1 MTMGTTTRADHH
13 LPTDGI
19 LTRAETRIASGYVC
33 GLIGK
38 EIANACGVS
47 HNTVVRHT
55 QNIYDKTGIRR
66 STNALVAWFLSE
78 NFGIDLR
85 EFRRRLGAFAL
96 FLLASFQIATT
107 DFDSSFVRRAPVRRT
122 ETRAGRGRR
131 REDGDSGDTYLL
143 D

>member
-1 MTMGTTTRADHH
+1 MGTTHADHH
-13 LPTDGI
+13 LPTDGV

-38 EIANACGVS
+38 EIADACGVS

-85 EFRRRLGAFAL
+85 EFRRRLGAFVL
-96 FLLASFQIATT
+96 FLLASFQIATA
-107 DFDSSFVRRAPVRRT
+107 DFDNAFVRRAPSRRV
-122 ETRAGRGRR
+122 EARKGGRR
-131 REDGDSGDTYLL
+131 REDDGDGGTFHLT
-143 D
+143 

>member
-1 MTMGTTTRADHH
+1 MGTTHADHH
-13 LPTDGI
+13 LPTDGV

-38 EIANACGVS
+38 EIADACGVS

-85 EFRRRLGAFAL
+85 EFRRRLGAFVL
-96 FLLASFQIATT
+96 FLLASFQIATA
-107 DFDSSFVRRAPVRRT
+107 DFDNAFVRRVPSRRV
-122 ETRAGRGRR
+122 ETRKGGRR
-131 REDGDSGDTYLL
+131 REEDGDDGTYHLT
-143 D
+143 

>member
-1 MTMGTTTRADHH
+1 MGTTRADYP
-13 LPTDGI
+13 LPTDGV

-38 EIANACGVS
+38 EIADACGVS

-85 EFRRRLGAFAL
+85 EFRRRLGAFVL

-107 DFDSSFVRRAPVRRT
+107 DFDNAFVRRVPSRRV
-122 ETRAGRGRR
+122 ETRKGGRR
-131 REDGDSGDTYLL
+131 REEDGDDGTYHLT
-143 D
+143 

>member
-1 MTMGTTTRADHH
+1 MGTTTRADHH

-85 EFRRRLGAFAL
+85 EFRRRLGAFVL

-107 DFDSSFVRRAPVRRT
+107 DFDSQFVRRAPSRRV
-122 ETRAGRGRR
+122 EARKGGRR
-131 REDGDSGDTYLL
+131 SRREEEPDDTYFL